1 MKPKLIFD
9 KGSIPFIIEAIGYK
23 VGTMDEVLDKEG
35 NPALDVDGKVFFTN
49 DIIGIIK
56 GQFITRESQ
65 LFMIINQLKN

>member
-23 VGTMDEVLDKEG
+23 VGMLGEVLDKEG
-35 NPALDVDGKVFFTN
+35 NPVFDVDGKIFFTN
-49 DIIGIIK
+49 DIIGIVK

-65 LFMIINQLKN
+65 LFMLINQIKN

>member
-23 VGTMDEVLDKEG
+23 VGMLGEVLDKEG
-35 NPALDVDGKVFFTN
+35 NPAFDVDGKIFFTN
-49 DIIGIIK
+49 DIIGIVK

-65 LFMIINQLKN
+65 LFILINQIKN